1 MFKDIDM
8 EKLKNKQ
15 YNPKY
20 KPDINN
26 TNFSN
31 DEQMPA
37 DSYVPRANREAIKD
51 NTDIFEKFN

>member
-1 MFKDIDM
+1 M